1 MSLSIPPRPDTG
13 GTVPGSLPPMGFAR
27 PRSTWGWFE
36 AIGIYLLAFLAG
48 GFASIPV
55 LAALGDTSVNGA
67 IGRSE
72 IIATIVADVVIVGVI
87 VFWLAR
93 RHREWRAAM
102 VLPPGPERIR
112 RDLLYGAIAG
122 LILVPAVGLISGGI
136 EVVLRQA
143 LGHQVTTPEQV
154 APGLSPL
161 AAGFLVVLAV
171 VVAPISEELFF
182 RGVLFRSVRDR
193 HGFWAAALASA
204 LPFGLV
210 HYVPS
215 PAIDAFVLQLTMV
228 FTGIGL
234 AWIYERRGS
243 VVASMAAHV
252 AFNVVGLV
260 VILGLVR

>member
-1 MSLSIPPRPDTG
+1 
-13 GTVPGSLPPMGFAR
+13 
-27 PRSTWGWFE
+27 
-36 AIGIYLLAFLAG
+36 
-48 GFASIPV
+48 
-55 LAALGDTSVNGA
+55 
-67 IGRSE
+67 
-72 IIATIVADVVIVGVI
+72 
-87 VFWLAR
+87 
-93 RHREWRAAM
+93 M